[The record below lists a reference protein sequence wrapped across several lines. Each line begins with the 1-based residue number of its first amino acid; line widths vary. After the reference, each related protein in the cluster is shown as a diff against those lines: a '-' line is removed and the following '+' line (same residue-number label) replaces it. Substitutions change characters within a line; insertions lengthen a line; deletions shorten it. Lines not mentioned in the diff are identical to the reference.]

1 MKKRILILILL
12 LTQVLS
18 ASILSQEPPDW
29 IKGGRGLYLGMSA
42 SNFAGSE
49 ASSADNKYIPGF
61 ILGFYQDYCLNQGF
75 SLETGLLFTSK
86 GSRLESV
93 GDLYLHQVLTYMEVP
108 VLVEYKL
115 VQAEKSDFFIVGG
128 AFLGLKL
135 LAFNE
140 VGFPEEIS
148 SLDLGL
154 ITGPGMRYRHFSY
167 RIEVKRGFL
176 TIDKSESSR
185 NYKNLTLSLLVGI
198 SF

>member
-12 LTQVLS
+12 LSHVLS
-18 ASILSQEPPDW
+18 ASTLSQEPAERN
-29 IKGGRGLYLGMSA
+29 KGGKGLYLGMSA
-42 SNFAGSE
+42 SNFAGSD
-49 ASSADNKYIPGF
+49 ASSADNKFIPGF
-61 ILGFYQDYCLNQGF
+61 ILGFYQDYSLNQGF

-115 VQAEKSDFFIVGG
+115 VQAEMIDLFIVGG

-148 SLDLGL
+148 SLDIGL
-154 ITGPGMRYRHFSY
+154 ITGLGMRFRHFSY
-167 RIEVKRGFL
+167 RIDVKRGFL
-176 TIDKSESSR
+176 TIDKSESAR
-185 NYKNLTLSLLVGI
+185 NYKNLSFSLLMGI